1 MPGTAQPRVRLGDFE
16 LNLQSGE
23 LWSNGHRLR
32 LPQQSFR
39 ILTILLKT
47 PGEVVTREELRKEL
61 WPDNTF
67 VDFDHGVNSAVR
79 RLREALNDS
88 AEEPKFIETLPRLGY
103 RYLGPPVT
111 TRPRNAEE
119 ERQTVVIDEPAELP
133 RKSSPERLGNAPRYG
148 HSPAFDAKPVKHGR
162 RNLLVLFGAC
172 AALILLLTIIL
183 RRLPHE
189 PRVTRVVQLTRDA
202 RIRSPIRQPVT
213 DGLHLYF

>member
-67 VDFDHGVNSAVR
+67 VDFEHGVNSAVR

-88 AEEPKFIETLPRLGY
+88 AEQPKFIETLPRLGY
-103 RYLGPPVT
+103 RYLGPSAT
-111 TRPRNAEE
+111 NWPRHAEE
-119 ERQTVVIDEPAELP
+119 GRQTAVIHEQS
-133 RKSSPERLGNAPRYG
+133 KSPNNGVPERLSGTLGDSAENPTG
-148 HSPAFDAKPVKHGR
+148 
-162 RNLLVLFGAC
+162 
-172 AALILLLTIIL
+172 
-183 RRLPHE
+183 
-189 PRVTRVVQLTRDA
+189 
-202 RIRSPIRQPVT
+202 
-213 DGLHLYF
+213 